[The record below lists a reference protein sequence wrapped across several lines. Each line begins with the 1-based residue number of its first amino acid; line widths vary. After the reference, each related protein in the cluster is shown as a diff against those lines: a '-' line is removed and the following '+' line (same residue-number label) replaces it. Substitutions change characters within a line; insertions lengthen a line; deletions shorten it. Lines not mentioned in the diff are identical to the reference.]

1 MRYALKCAS
10 VHWDDK
16 TILDKYPIIQK
27 YNPVLDHPYPNK
39 NVERVTID
47 VDDLIDFYY
56 DIGYPI
62 ILEND
67 DMDDEKMLCLTIYD
81 DYIE

>member
-10 VHWDDK
+10 VYWGDK

-39 NVERVTID
+39 DVKRVTIE

-56 DIGYPI
+56 DIGHPI